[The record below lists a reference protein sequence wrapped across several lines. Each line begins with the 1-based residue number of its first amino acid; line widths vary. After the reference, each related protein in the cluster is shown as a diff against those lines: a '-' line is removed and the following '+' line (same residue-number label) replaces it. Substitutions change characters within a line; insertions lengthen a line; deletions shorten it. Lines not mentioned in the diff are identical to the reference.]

1 MKELNGKI
9 EIDKSDIPSIDF
21 TKLIAYTTASGGAM
35 GEPGGVNMLMEDGSL
50 YHFNYFQSNIQ
61 PDDIKSLLDSAFED
75 RGFANLGAGN
85 ILFFHAD
92 DTDWLLEKRDRYMET
107 SDESFAQWP
116 TTTLYRKWVDF
127 FHEHLSEDSL

>member
-9 EIDKSDIPSIDF
+9 EIEKSDIPSIDF
-21 TKLIAYTTASGGAM
+21 TKLIAYSTASGGAM

-50 YHFNYFQSNIQ
+50 YHFNYFESDIQ
-61 PDDIKSLLDSAFED
+61 PDDIRPLLDSAFED
-75 RGFANLGAGN
+75 RGYANLGVGN
-85 ILFFHAD
+85 ILFFHAA

-107 SDESFAQWP
+107 SDESFVQWP

-127 FHEHLSEDSL
+127 FKEHLSEDS